1 MLVFSIVL
9 VTMTFLFIPRIEVGM
24 DQAAYF
30 SKSSAIGQALAILT
44 EKFSYREP
52 VYVMV
57 EKQSIFTMKDSQQIA
72 KLVED
77 LRRIDG
83 VSSVQFP
90 MAYPIPSLVLMSRLQ
105 PAIHHFVADGRTIRI
120 AVNLTEEG
128 YRKAGEMKD
137 RLKEVL
143 EEYPEYTFSVASAAF
158 VVDQINSRIVASQV
172 QSLTMSLLFIFGS
185 VLFAFRNVLLS
196 LLIVVPVVLTALSN
210 FFFMGLLGLKLD
222 VATSI
227 VASILVGLVVDYSI
241 HLAHDMRRTKDV
253 FLSIENI
260 SMPVLAN
267 GLGLIGG
274 FLVLVF
280 SRLALFRDVSLLLI
294 LGIGF
299 GVAFTLFSQ
308 PILIKSF
315 AEVRVKEEKM

>member
-1 MLVFSIVL
+1 
-9 VTMTFLFIPRIEVGM
+9 
-24 DQAAYF
+24 
-30 SKSSAIGQALAILT
+30 
-44 EKFSYREP
+44 
-52 VYVMV
+52 
-57 EKQSIFTMKDSQQIA
+57 
-72 KLVED
+72 
-77 LRRIDG
+77 
-83 VSSVQFP
+83 
-90 MAYPIPSLVLMSRLQ
+90 
-105 PAIHHFVADGRTIRI
+105 
-120 AVNLTEEG
+120 
-128 YRKAGEMKD
+128 
-137 RLKEVL
+137 
-143 EEYPEYTFSVASAAF
+143 
-158 VVDQINSRIVASQV
+158 
-172 QSLTMSLLFIFGS
+172 
-185 VLFAFRNVLLS
+185 
-196 LLIVVPVVLTALSN
+196 
-210 FFFMGLLGLKLD
+210 MGLLGLKLD